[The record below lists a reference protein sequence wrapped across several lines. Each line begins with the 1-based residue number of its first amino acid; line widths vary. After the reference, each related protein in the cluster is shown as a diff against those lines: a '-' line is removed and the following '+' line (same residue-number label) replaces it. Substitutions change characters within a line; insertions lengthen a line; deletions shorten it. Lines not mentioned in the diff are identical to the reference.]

1 MQHLVTEHSKSQFN
15 KAILQVFNFL
25 IYQSDM
31 LGLHITDS
39 HVPRDHLH
47 TQDPGPS
54 PSMSVETTPELLDM
68 DVGDLRGDVAQM
80 GSVDHVET
88 TPELLDVDVG
98 DLRGDVAQMGSVD
111 HVETTPELLDVDVG
125 DLRGDVAQ
133 MGPVYTYEDAGP
145 STKRLTPPRK
155 RVRAFTQ
162 FLAMLFIRF

>member
-98 DLRGDVAQMGSVD
+98 DLRGDVAQMG
-111 HVETTPELLDVDVG
+111 
-125 DLRGDVAQ
+125 
-133 MGPVYTYEDAGP
+133 PVYTYEDAGP